1 MQKTTLNSHLATQ
14 DSSGVMETEV
24 LAVVITS
31 VGVPTII
38 EVSETMEVV
47 EITVEVTDSNVV
59 EDTELSGS
67 A

>member
-1 MQKTTLNSHLATQ
+1 MK
-14 DSSGVMETEV
+14 TEV